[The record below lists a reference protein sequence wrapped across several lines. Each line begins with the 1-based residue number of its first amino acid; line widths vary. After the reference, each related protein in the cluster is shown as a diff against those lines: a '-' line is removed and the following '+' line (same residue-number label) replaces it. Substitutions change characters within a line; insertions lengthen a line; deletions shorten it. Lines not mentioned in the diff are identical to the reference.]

1 MGTPREWTSHPWGG
15 GLNKADLVLP
25 ARSRP
30 HNQAQGG
37 AWSQP
42 WEPASRPYTEVWDAL
57 LKDVAFEL
65 QGEGRLGSLQLVLP
79 GGCSTQIPP
88 APSSSSLPGPQIT
101 SGSFEERS
109 KPSPTLR
116 GSESMV
122 LGGTC
127 LR

>member
-57 LKDVAFEL
+57 LKDVTFEL

-79 GGCSTQIPP
+79 GGCSTQIDQGTPHDTDICR
-88 APSSSSLPGPQIT
+88 AGLIQLAKKCIT
-101 SGSFEERS
+101 A
-109 KPSPTLR
+109 TLKSIR
-116 GSESMV
+116 Q
-122 LGGTC
+122 C
-127 LR
+127 